1 MSAISVNKNNFNQ
14 EVLNS
19 DKPVLVDFWAPW
31 CGPCRMVV
39 PLVEEIAEERSDIKV
54 VKINV
59 DEEQELAMQFG
70 VMSIAERLF
79 WWSFQPLGAYIAAV
93 WLQHWKALLR
103 NIRIRWY
110 SLLST
115 LMMSRNWLRPRLLKL
130 SLLY

>member
-19 DKPVLVDFWAPW
+19 DKPVLMDFWAPW

-39 PLVEEIAEERSDIKV
+39 PLVEEIAKERSDIKV

-70 VMSIAERLF
+70 VMSIPTLVVMKNGKIVN
-79 WWSFQPLGAYIAAV
+79 QVTGA
-93 WLQHWKALLR
+93 
-103 NIRIRWY
+103 
-110 SLLST
+110 
-115 LMMSRNWLRPRLLKL
+115 RPKGQILAML
-130 SLLY
+130 

>member
-1 MSAISVNKNNFNQ
+1 MSAINVNKNNFNQ

-19 DKPVLVDFWAPW
+19 DRPVLMDFWAPW

-70 VMSIAERLF
+70 VMSTPTLVVMKNGKVVNQAT
-79 WWSFQPLGAYIAAV
+79 GARP
-93 WLQHWKALLR
+93 KAQILAML
-103 NIRIRWY
+103 
-110 SLLST
+110 
-115 LMMSRNWLRPRLLKL
+115 
-130 SLLY
+130 